1 MAHSSPYTVNDIST
15 NRSKLDSSHS
25 PQRPRYPGPRGIG
38 FHSKRNFK
46 EVLKAAS
53 FSLHQ
58 EDYDIHSGI
67 GPEPRF
73 HLAVHPDSKRLIFR
87 DMNFEVY
94 NPKVGYTNST
104 GRKARLFEKLY
115 EAQHRKRDRNREE
128 ISPESKLF
136 GNMLERTPL
145 HNLKF
150 TDRLA
155 MALDA
160 EEKSNGENN
169 QSHEKDN
176 SPSNPN
182 PLKLMRGYEP
192 PKHHLVNKD
201 NSTIEKSP
209 LSPGGAEVLFNP
221 LIRKRA
227 INQSPNRLKL
237 EPIQQKPFAR
247 RRPSEDPGF
256 ETFARFNKRNLSCDV
271 PQSESK
277 LALNVSKIS
286 FVEGGEREITHE
298 SSKRSLA
305 HDQKSI
311 DKERSPKKAQKEL
324 RQVISKTLF
333 KRPSDA
339 QQGSYMIQ
347 RLFYGGIM
355 QKTAAE

>member
-1 MAHSSPYTVNDIST
+1 MAQSSPYTVNDIST
-15 NRSKLDSSHS
+15 SRSKLQSSSS
-25 PQRPRYPGPRGIG
+25 PQRQRYPGPRGIG
-38 FHSKRNFK
+38 FNSKRNFK

-73 HLAVHPDSKRLIFR
+73 HLGVHPYSKRLIFR

-115 EAQHRKRDRNREE
+115 EGHRHKRDRNKEE

-155 MALDA
+155 MEQES
-160 EEKSNGENN
+160 EEKSNRENN
-169 QSHEKDN
+169 DSLQKDD
-176 SPSNPN
+176 SPQNR
-182 PLKLMRGYEP
+182 LKAMRGYEP

-209 LSPGGAEVLFNP
+209 VSVGGAESVLIP
-221 LIRKRA
+221 MIRKRT

-237 EPIQQKPFAR
+237 EPIQQKPFTR
-247 RRPSEDPGF
+247 RRPSEEPSF

-271 PQSESK
+271 PPSDSK

-305 HDQKSI
+305 HDPKSVE
-311 DKERSPKKAQKEL
+311 KECSPKKAQKEL